1 MEHILNKATPWRL
14 GERADCLIHRNKHR
28 ESGKMK
34 RQKNTFQMK
43 EQYKNSE
50 KDLNETEINNLP
62 ALDLKSNDHKDA
74 HQNQKNQLKQWELQQ
89 RDK

>member
-1 MEHILNKATPWRL
+1 
-14 GERADCLIHRNKHR
+14 
-28 ESGKMK
+28 
-34 RQKNTFQMK
+34 MK